1 MYQLL
6 FGFCIILIV
15 IFLSNILSKDRE
27 ISLAERRKLEQFPQI
42 TINNI
47 NNGEISEKFDKYA
60 VDQFILRDFFR
71 KTKAFVSTDILR
83 QKDND
88 NLFERDGAIY
98 KMEYP
103 LNEDNVQ
110 KSFDKMN
117 EVYDKYLKGMDVY
130 YAIIP
135 DKNHY
140 LENDDHLKIDY
151 EKLIEISKQEL
162 KQMKYIDIEDTLKLK
177 DYYRTDLHWR
187 QENLMGVVSRIQ
199 DSMNLENTS
208 RT

>member
-1 MYQLL
+1 M
-6 FGFCIILIV
+6 
-15 IFLSNILSKDRE
+15 
-27 ISLAERRKLEQFPQI
+27 
-42 TINNI
+42 
-47 NNGEISEKFDKYA
+47 
-60 VDQFILRDFFR
+60 
-71 KTKAFVSTDILR
+71 STDILR
-83 QKDND
+83 QKDNN

-103 LNEDNVQ
+103 LNEDNIQ

-177 DYYRTDLHWR
+177 DYYKTDLHWR
-187 QENLMGVVSRIQ
+187 QENLRGVVDRIQ

-208 RT
+208 RK